1 MKEELIREMNA
12 CYQPGKHVHIVGIG
26 GVSMRALA
34 VILHNK
40 GLKVTGSDVTAT
52 RFTEELEEMGIP
64 VEIGHRAENI
74 AGADCLL
81 RTAAAHDDNPEVK
94 AARAAGISVFE
105 RADTLGLLMKDYEN
119 AICVAGTHGKTT
131 TTGMLTHIFMEAGR
145 DPTVLIGGYMPL
157 LDASHRVGKS
167 STMIAES
174 CEYYNSFLS
183 FFPTVAI
190 INNIEEEHLDFF
202 RDLDQIKDT
211 FRKFAEMV
219 PARGMVI
226 INGDDANTVDAMKG
240 LPCKTFGL
248 GKQNDIHPEEVSEDW
263 RHCKVYCD
271 GELYCELSIPNYGKF
286 NLTNAI
292 GACAVAWQQ
301 GIDGETAAR
310 GIAGYKSVGRRQQVL
325 GHCNGADVYDDYAHH
340 PTEVK
345 SLIAGIRTMGY
356 KRVVVA
362 YQPFTFSRAA
372 TLFDKF
378 VDALSTAD
386 ILVMAEIHPA
396 RETNTYGIHS
406 YDIAAKIPGAV
417 YYKTVPEVA
426 DFLRRVAR
434 PGDAVLTTGGGPIV
448 NAGTS
453 ICDPQQ

>member
-1 MKEELIREMNA
+1 MKKELIQEMKA
-12 CYQPGKHVHIVGIG
+12 YYQPGKRVHISGIG

-34 VILHNK
+34 VILKNR
-40 GLKVTGSDVTAT
+40 GMVVSGSDVSAT
-52 RFTEELEEMGIP
+52 RFTEELEQMGIP
-64 VEIGHRAENI
+64 VHIGHRAENVR
-74 AGADCLL
+74 GADCVL
-81 RTAAAHDDNPEVK
+81 RTAAVHDDNPEIT
-94 AARAAGISVFE
+94 AARAAGIPVFE
-105 RADTLGLLMKDYEN
+105 RADTLGLLMQDYEN

-131 TTGMLTHIFMEAGR
+131 TTGMLTHILMEAGR

-157 LDASHRVGKS
+157 LDASHRVGHS
-167 STMIAES
+167 GTMIAES
-174 CEYYNSFLS
+174 CEYCNSFLS
-183 FFPTVAI
+183 FSPTVAI

-202 RDLDQIKDT
+202 KDLDEIKAS
-211 FRKFAEMV
+211 FRQFAEMV
-219 PARGMVI
+219 PQRGMVI

-248 GKQNDIHPEEVSEDW
+248 GRQNDIHPEEISEDW

-271 GELYCELSIPNYGKF
+271 GEFYCDLSIPNYGKF

-301 GIDGETAAR
+301 GIDGKTTAHA
-310 GIAGYKSVGRRQQVL
+310 IAGYKSVGRRQQLL

-340 PTEVK
+340 PSEVK
-345 SLIAGIRTMGY
+345 NLIAGIRTMGY
-356 KRVVVA
+356 KRIVCA

-386 ILVMAEIHPA
+386 VLVMAEIHPA
-396 RETNTYGIHS
+396 RETNTYNIS
-406 YDIAAKIPGAV
+406 SRDIAAKIPGAV

-426 DFLRRVAR
+426 EFLRRVAR
-434 PGDAVLTTGGGPIV
+434 PGDAVLITGGGPIV
-448 NAGTS
+448 KAGEA
-453 ICDPQQ
+453 ICLPED